1 MYYEKGGPPL
11 LLPHIHCDKHIGMLF
26 DPTIF
31 HDRRVDELSC
41 KPRLRLKGSRS
52 QSQRLY
58 RASHVT
64 PVGIALKALSPLD
77 MHKILFF
84 GLDPG
89 SMNFLK
95 SRSRLVLVSKKN
107 FWSQVGKIHFSPKAK
122 LFSYKTSKNSTILCL
137 EPIKNSISVLAN
149 KLARSG
155 SEL

>member
-1 MYYEKGGPPL
+1 MFKCITRKVDPL
-11 LLPHIHCDKHIGMLF
+11 LLPHIHCDRHIGMLF
-26 DPTIF
+26 DPTIL

-58 RASHVT
+58 LALHVR
-64 PVGIALKALSPLD
+64 PAGIALKALSPLD

-95 SRSRLVLVSKKN
+95 SRSRLVPVSKKN
-107 FWSQVGKIHFSPKAK
+107 FWSQVGKIHFS
-122 LFSYKTSKNSTILCL
+122 
-137 EPIKNSISVLAN
+137 
-149 KLARSG
+149 
-155 SEL
+155 

>member
-52 QSQRLY
+52 QSQQLY
-58 RASHVT
+58 RASHVARRDCVESSLT
-64 PVGIALKALSPLD
+64 TRHAQNPV
-77 MHKILFF
+77 FW
-84 GLDPG
+84 
-89 SMNFLK
+89 
-95 SRSRLVLVSKKN
+95 SRSRLHEFFKVPVSVGPGVKKEFLVPGWENSVFAEGETFFVQNK
-107 FWSQVGKIHFSPKAK
+107 QK
-122 LFSYKTSKNSTILCL
+122 LDDLM
-137 EPIKNSISVLAN
+137 PGADKNSISVLAN